1 MRRARGHAHG
11 SKARARADARLQA
24 EIERSMRRLTAGRLK
39 LRFARGFTAACVR
52 LCLRHC
58 PATPRAPPPGI
69 EEFDEQV
76 DIYLGATTQK
86 EKIKEEAVLQVQIKK
101 LMRVRDRA

>member
-1 MRRARGHAHG
+1 MRGCR
-11 SKARARADARLQA
+11 
-24 EIERSMRRLTAGRLK
+24 RRLS
-39 LRFARGFTAACVR
+39 AACVVCQQVGSSR
-52 LCLRHC
+52 GLRAVSQLSAFACASDTAPPPH
-58 PATPRAPPPGI
+58 APPPGI